1 MSAGDISESFSNL
14 FFFWNSRLTN
24 TEKIWI
30 NISHQLLRTYGKKR
44 LIRASY
50 FRSRW
55 CLLNNCKVAH
65 NGNYREMEAYHCGW
79 SSTESVNQL
88 AYHNCILVLS
98 VKRQKLPD
106 AHFETSM
113 FNVLKPNIHGVIG
126 FCITIVLSGDKYERN
141 TAKTLQVFQCPL
153 SSRSRY

>member
-1 MSAGDISESFSNL
+1 
-14 FFFWNSRLTN
+14 
-24 TEKIWI
+24 
-30 NISHQLLRTYGKKR
+30 
-44 LIRASY
+44 
-50 FRSRW
+50 
-55 CLLNNCKVAH
+55 
-65 NGNYREMEAYHCGW
+65 MEAYHCGW
-79 SSTESVNQL
+79 SSTESVSQL

-113 FNVLKPNIHGVIG
+113 FNILQPNIHGVIG

-153 SSRSRY
+153 SSRSRYQYFIFVWPYTYAYSVRLRMKLTYLLPLPPTYP